1 MKAFDKITVFL
12 SRAVDLLCFLGY
24 AVALV
29 VMLVQILAR
38 YLFQYGIVWT
48 DEFSRYIMVWLV
60 LLCSATLVREKG
72 HIRMTVLESFFPEKW
87 RKWFDFAIHLFI
99 IIFSVVVFR
108 YSLVTLHFSAR
119 AVSSNMRIPM
129 TWIYSSFTV
138 SMFIMAL
145 NAIFNALLILLQRDK
160 SKISKDEVIE

>member
-12 SRAVDLLCFLGY
+12 SKAVDMLCFVGY
-24 AVALV
+24 AVVLV
-29 VMLVQILAR
+29 VLFVQILAR
-38 YLFQYGIVWT
+38 YLFKYGIVWT

-72 HIRMTVLESFFPEKW
+72 HIRMTVLESFFPEKYQ
-87 RKWFDFAIHLFI
+87 RWFDFVIHIFI
-99 IIFSVVVFR
+99 IVFSVVVFR
-108 YSLVTLHFSAR
+108 YSLVTLKFAAR

-129 TWIYSSFTV
+129 TWIYASFTV

-145 NAIFNALLILLQRDK
+145 NAIFNALSILLRRDK
-160 SKISKDEVIE
+160 SPIDKEGMVD